1 MDIRVWL
8 DHHAGCLKFF
18 KERDM
23 DTKLMQQT
31 INDQKHEIAQLKEKI
46 KELEKRNKDLE
57 ELLKNK

>member
-1 MDIRVWL
+1 MWTALRAL
-8 DHHAGCLKFF
+8 MTRFF